1 MIFLPASLTAISLE
15 QGNLPRSMSAF
26 PLPSMLTLPSIL
38 SANQSISYYVTN
50 TSSSTFQFPIYRLN
64 NNFFIKLTNFSLW
77 FLSYKINFE
86 NTFKSLDGHLYFDIA
101 KINFND
107 YQIQSMF
114 ILPGFW
120 LEKESFWT
128 NRLAG
133 NQGCVDGLS
142 GGVRG
147 VGDVKPGREHAP
159 EILCV
164 RGALGISAFR
174 RAGSGSGALAV
185 GTRAARRRRRQT
197 LPGRAQIRLLRV
209 ARLPVV
215 LLHLHTLWHR

>member
-1 MIFLPASLTAISLE
+1 M
-15 QGNLPRSMSAF
+15 
-26 PLPSMLTLPSIL
+26 
-38 SANQSISYYVTN
+38 
-50 TSSSTFQFPIYRLN
+50 
-64 NNFFIKLTNFSLW
+64 
-77 FLSYKINFE
+77 
-86 NTFKSLDGHLYFDIA
+86 
-101 KINFND
+101 
-107 YQIQSMF
+107 
-114 ILPGFW
+114 
-120 LEKESFWT
+120 
-128 NRLAG
+128 
-133 NQGCVDGLS
+133 DGLS

-197 LPGRAQIRLLRV
+197 LPGRAQIRLMLHV

-215 LLHLHTLWHR
+215 LLHLHTLRHR

>member
-1 MIFLPASLTAISLE
+1 
-15 QGNLPRSMSAF
+15 MSAF

-38 SANQSISYYVTN
+38 SANQSISYHVTKIVLSLLDHIPYLSIKEI
-50 TSSSTFQFPIYRLN
+50 TSYTLDKYITRHFETY
-64 NNFFIKLTNFSLW
+64 NFIHIITC
-77 FLSYKINFE
+77 IHE
-86 NTFKSLDGHLYFDIA
+86 
-101 KINFND
+101 INFN
-107 YQIQSMF
+107 QLT
-114 ILPGFW
+114 ILWTVHLFHGS
-120 LEKESFWT
+120 LIKEKKGWFLA

-164 RGALGISAFR
+164 RRALGISAFR

-197 LPGRAQIRLLRV
+197 LPGRTQIRLLHV

-215 LLHLHTLWHR
+215 LLHLHTLRHR